1 MNSENDAPPKKTSKI
16 YEMFVGAH
24 VNVVLK
30 DVKMDDSRN
39 RSSNL
44 AVGGIFLDEDEEWVY
59 LGTPDEVNTAL
70 KKDVIAAVF
79 AETVELEGTFDKPAG
94 TIEQ

>member
-1 MNSENDAPPKKTSKI
+1 MDSENEKLPKKISKI
-16 YEMFVGAH
+16 YEMFIGTH
-24 VNVVLK
+24 VNIVLK
-30 DVKMDDSRN
+30 DVRMSDSQD
-39 RSSNL
+39 RSSNM

-59 LGTPDEVNTAL
+59 LGTVNEVNTAL

-79 AETVELEGTFDKPAG
+79 AESVELEDAFAKPPG